1 MKLRRFIL
9 VALWAD
15 GSELVLTQP
24 TTRRARLERAAASIN
39 ARWSGHDTADRVELR
54 PVVI

>member
-9 VALWAD
+9 VAIWSD

-39 ARWSGHDTADRVELR
+39 AQWADSDTADRVELR
-54 PVVI
+54 PL